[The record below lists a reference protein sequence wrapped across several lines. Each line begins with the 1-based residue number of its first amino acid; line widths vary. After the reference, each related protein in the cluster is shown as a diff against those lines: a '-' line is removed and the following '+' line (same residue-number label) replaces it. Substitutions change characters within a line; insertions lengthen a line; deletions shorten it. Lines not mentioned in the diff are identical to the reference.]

1 MLEEMLQQNAKK
13 LLYFSNKEK
22 LSISGLQNFKKGLH
36 SIAKTDHLF
45 LQNVPKICIIIYQ
58 GVQTGSTKSK

>member
-13 LLYFSNKEK
+13 LLYFWNKKK
-22 LSISGLQNFKKGLH
+22 LGIFGLQNFKKGLH
-36 SIAKTDHLF
+36 SGEKTGHLF

-58 GVQTGSTKSK
+58 GLQTGSTKSK